1 MGQVLLNHLG
11 GGEGGMA
18 HFLDQFTGPIT
29 AWWKALGSP
38 ELTPELRQKLIDGVH
53 AEVGSRSAICSSAL
67 IQSVLGFRRRALSS
81 HLTANAWGEAM
92 AESALS

>member
-29 AWWKALGSP
+29 AWWKDLGSP
-38 ELTPELRQKLIDGVH
+38 ELTPELRQKLIDGVK
-53 AEVGSRSAICSSAL
+53 AEVGSRSILAEERDRVLLGLLAL
-67 IQSVLGFRRRALSS
+67 RTGPDTSQA
-81 HLTANAWGEAM
+81 A
-92 AESALS
+92 